1 MAQASLTDFLGPVAG
16 SSRGDGL
23 RARVRAGLPFRAFEA
38 LASALDLGPAQLAVL
53 VGVAPRTL
61 ARRKTAKRLSPI
73 ESDRLYRV
81 ASVALLAVEVL
92 GSLEKARTWL
102 HQENRGLGRVTPLRE
117 LDTEIGARRVEE
129 VLQRIAFGI
138 HS

>member
-1 MAQASLTDFLGPVAG
+1 MAQASLTDLLGPVAG
-16 SSRGDGL
+16 SSRADTL
-23 RARVRAGLPFRAFEA
+23 RARVRAGLPFRAFET
-38 LASALDLGPAQLAVL
+38 LLSALDLGAPELGEL

-61 ARRKTAKRLSPI
+61 ARRKAARRLSPI

-81 ASVALLAVEVL
+81 AQVALLAIEVL
-92 GSLEKARTWL
+92 GSLERARTWL
-102 HQENRGLGRVTPLRE
+102 HQENRALGGVAPLHE

-129 VLQRIAFGI
+129 VLQRLAFGI

>member
-1 MAQASLTDFLGPVAG
+1 MAQASLTDLLGPVG
-16 SSRGDGL
+16 SSSREGGL

-38 LASALDLGPAQLAVL
+38 LGSALDLGPAQLAGL

-61 ARRKTAKRLSPI
+61 ARRKAARRLSPI

-81 ASVALLAVEVL
+81 ASIALLAVEVL
-92 GSLEKARTWL
+92 GSLDKARSWL
-102 HQENRGLGRVTPLRE
+102 HQENRALGRVAPLHE

-129 VLQRIAFGI
+129 VLQRLAFGI